1 MAKSPRKPSQP
12 GLDPPALAKEVLR
25 RLKKVFGA
33 AETPLH
39 YRHPHELAIAVIL
52 SAQCTDEMVNKVTPA
67 LFAEFST
74 VRDFYTK
81 PLARLEKLIYS
92 TGFYKNKAKNI
103 REFARLL
110 NERYDGV
117 IPRDLKELVGLP
129 GIGRKTA
136 NVISQE
142 LYGANQ
148 GVVVDTHV
156 GRISRLLGLTQH
168 KDAVKVER
176 DLVEIV
182 PKKAWREWSLY
193 LIFLGRKWCTAK
205 KRLCD
210 ECVLNDICPSSD
222 VIRKGSD

>member
-1 MAKSPRKPSQP
+1 MAKSPRKPP
-12 GLDPPALAKEVLR
+12 HPDLEPVALAKEVLR

-33 AETPLH
+33 ALTPLH
-39 YRHPHELAIAVIL
+39 YKQPHELAIAVIL

-67 LFAEFST
+67 LFAEFPA
-74 VRDFYTK
+74 VQDFYTK
-81 PLARLEKLIYS
+81 PLSRLEQLIYS

-110 NERYDGV
+110 DERHGGV
-117 IPRDLKELVGLP
+117 IPRDLKELVALP

-142 LYGANQ
+142 LYDANQ

-156 GRISRLLGLTQH
+156 GRISRLFGLTQH
-168 KDAVKVER
+168 KDPVKVER
-176 DLVEIV
+176 DLVEVV
-182 PKKAWREWSLY
+182 PKKSWREWSLY
-193 LIFLGRKWCTAK
+193 LIFLGRKWCTAR
-205 KRLCD
+205 KRVCN

-222 VIRKGSD
+222 VRLRS